1 MRLTSRSASTTAG
14 RSAQRSAM
22 RRANRPA
29 LLFAAAALSLGV
41 SACGRSAPEGAAEEV
56 AAPGAE
62 PEAAG
67 VRVVSEA
74 QVIVPP
80 PTTATV
86 PTTVAATTPPPAAAA
101 GTYIIEPG
109 DTLSVIAERFGVTT
123 DALSQANN
131 ITDVNTIRPGQELI
145 IPAPG

>member
-1 MRLTSRSASTTAG
+1 MRLTSRSATTTAG
-14 RSAQRSAM
+14 RSAQRSSM
-22 RRANRPA
+22 RRATRPA
-29 LLFAAAALSLGV
+29 LLFTAAALSLGL
-41 SACGRSAPEGAAEEV
+41 SACGRSAPEGAAEDV
-56 AAPGAE
+56 AAPTGVE

-74 QVIVPP
+74 QVVVPP

-86 PTTVAATTPPPAAAA
+86 PTTVAATTPPAAAA

-109 DTLSVIAERFGVTT
+109 DTLSVIAERFGVST

-131 ITDVNTIRPGQELI
+131 ITDPNTIRPGQELI